1 LQDRNLLPN
10 VEAVCFGLENRHW
23 SYGIFGGTV
32 LCQLGLLIA
41 GSYWAMTD
49 PTSRCSFLLPA
60 SLFPGHFMF
69 SVIGLV
75 MYRVTLK
82 AGNNSW
88 DVFALTVRAW
98 FTTFTTLAFLV
109 AGLANPSPTLNLAC
123 YASGC
128 CGLALI
134 FAKPWSKLGAFLA
147 SAVRKFRRKTGVLF
161 DTHRQGSLTA
171 ASTADLVPASR
182 SLSTTR

>member
-1 LQDRNLLPN
+1 MQDRNLLPN
-10 VEAVCFGLENRHW
+10 VEAVCFGLENRLW
-23 SYGIFGGTV
+23 KYVIFGGTV

-41 GSYWAMTD
+41 GSYWVMTD

-75 MYRVTLK
+75 MCRVTSK

-88 DVFALTVRAW
+88 DVFALTARAW
-98 FTTFTTLAFLV
+98 FSTFTTLAFLV

-134 FAKPWSKLGAFLA
+134 FAKPWSALGAFLA
-147 SAVRKFRRKTGVLF
+147 SAVRHLRRKTGVLF
-161 DTHRQGSLTA
+161 DIRRGGPLTT
-171 ASTADLVPASR
+171 ASTADLVPATPSISR
-182 SLSTTR
+182 